1 MDAKLKMIIYWFSLG
16 SGLVLY
22 AHANFSTVDQVNKIE
37 RRVEKQ
43 ATSDDI
49 YRLERKVDSINEYLL
64 NHK

>member
-1 MDAKLKMIIYWFSLG
+1 MDAKLKMILYWISLG
-16 SGLVLY
+16 AGLVLY